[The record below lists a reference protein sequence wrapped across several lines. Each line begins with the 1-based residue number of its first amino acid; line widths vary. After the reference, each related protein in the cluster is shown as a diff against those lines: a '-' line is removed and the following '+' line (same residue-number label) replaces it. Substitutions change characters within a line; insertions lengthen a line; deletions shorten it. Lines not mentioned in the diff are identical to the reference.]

1 MLRIVLVDQDK
12 EVHHVLRRLLPQSC
26 TLLSYFR
33 GALAGDFVR
42 EHRPQA
48 VIIGL
53 DISDVPVNTLISRI
67 TGTRG
72 APPVTVIAHPS
83 QARETVA
90 AMRAGARD
98 CLFRPFGQREVE
110 SALARL
116 FAAARSAQAP
126 AATPVAGDA
135 ADRLLRGTSPAVRD
149 LREFLRRV
157 AKADIPVLLL
167 GESGSGK
174 ELAAR
179 AIHEL
184 STRTEDP
191 FVAANCGAIPESLFE
206 SEMFGAERG
215 AYTDAVARPG
225 YLERA
230 AQGTMFLDEI
240 GEMSPLNQAKI
251 LRVIEER
258 TVRRV
263 GGTREV
269 VLSFRLIAA
278 SNRDLPTEVRE
289 GRFRRDLFYRLG
301 VLTYRLPPL
310 TDRLEDIPELARGIL
325 EQSGLGEVEI
335 DDRVYNLLS
344 AYNWPG
350 NIRELRNVVI
360 RAAILRDRAQIR
372 ADDIS
377 FV

>member
-12 EVHHVLRRLLPQSC
+12 EVHQVLRRMLPPSC

-53 DISDVPVNTLISRI
+53 DISDVPVNALIAHI
-67 TGTRG
+67 TGAHG
-72 APPVTVIAHPS
+72 APPVTIIAHPS

-98 CLFRPFGQREVE
+98 CLFRPFGRREVE

-116 FAAARSAQAP
+116 LEAGRPGQTSE
-126 AATPVAGDA
+126 TSVSGDA
-135 ADRLLRGTSPAVRD
+135 ADRLLRGRSSAVRE
-149 LREFLRRV
+149 LRNFLRRV

-179 AIHEL
+179 AVHAL
-184 STRTEDP
+184 STRSQEP
-191 FVAANCGAIPESLFE
+191 FVAANCGAIPETLFE

-230 AQGTMFLDEI
+230 ALGTMLLDEI
-240 GEMSPLNQAKI
+240 GEMSLLNQAKM

-258 TVRRV
+258 SVRRV
-263 GGTREV
+263 GGTRDV
-269 VLSFRLIAA
+269 SLSFRLVAA

-301 VLTYRLPPL
+301 VLTCRLPRL
-310 TDRLEDIPELARGIL
+310 KDRLEDIPELTKSFL
-325 EQSGLGEVEI
+325 EQAGMGDVGI
-335 DDRVYNLLS
+335 DDRAYNLLS

-360 RAAILRDRAQIR
+360 RAAILRDHTHIR
-372 ADDIS
+372 AEDIS